1 MAQSPVQA
9 QPNTD
14 ASSSSGT
21 ALGMNIGKVI
31 AGSSSPKQVKNEP
44 FSTTSPEQSK
54 IPEEISEKAGTC
66 NEKSLAIPTSGKGGV
81 GTNCSDGQSLKT
93 ACVGGATNTPILRQ
107 NSSSSVNSCLGT
119 SPNTS
124 ELSNSSNLSSVATA
138 ALNQIVDSD
147 VQKEDHAKKKMTGN
161 EENMEKT
168 SCKAKNLG
176 SGIGLA
182 SGLSITGTIKE
193 EPADIL
199 NSLVNIKKEERE
211 NLSPSISPVG
221 FGSIG
226 LDNSNTS
233 VKIEMTNNLNEK
245 ALSMTLNNE
254 EIGMESVTCNQLNAD
269 VINESL
275 NNVHVTGLS
284 TGFNSSHGTGLSQ
297 CSGVG
302 TGVGSGGTNTL
313 PVNPSGVGNCLDYM
327 QQQNHIYVFST
338 QLANKGAESVL
349 NGHFQTIIAY
359 HCTQPATKSFL
370 EDFFM
375 KNPLKMNKLQRHG
388 SLGMPWI
395 GFTSGGSMAPNSSV
409 SKTSVQQHLQP
420 KSLGNLKPPTGQTDN
435 LKRNVLNANN
445 SGFTEQSNPLS
456 NDSDLM
462 CWESGTDS
470 SGPNGNVSGS
480 VSNSQSNLDGSS
492 ASGEAHAIKL
502 LEAAGVDLGA
512 EQKGSDS
519 CLTLENNIVSLQ
531 GVKVPDENLTPQ
543 QRQHREEQLA
553 KIKKMNQFLF
563 PEHENSVDVSV
574 SNHMAKL
581 PGDIMIGASGSGVGS
596 VINPQLRQMT
606 LPGTIKPE
614 LISGQPSGITEDA
627 ILPIDVMADIGSVMA
642 CNNSQ
647 KNSLQCGPGSGVS
660 SATGG
665 SANTMSVNMQSSL
678 NSTDLLPPFGN
689 TSCSASVIGSGTD
702 MPKNI
707 TNQEGLN
714 QGLQTGVT
722 QMEWSKLQQQFFDE
736 RLKCTKV
743 RTGATSI
750 NQQSSVNGGST
761 TNNQVRSLQGPPP
774 PYHSTQRSAS
784 VPIDSQSPNPSSPNN
799 SSLPSPRT
807 TGTSMGL
814 PSKSPNIETSLPG
827 TAPASVVPNIG
838 APTSTAQPSTGV
850 LSGSKNC
857 FQGEVL
863 PSLNHTS
870 NRNRNNGSNNSLTL
884 NLNSNPGTPLSHI
897 SPKDLEQYGQS
908 AAGDNIKNR
917 RPSSHA
923 PRSPGT
929 IEANVDSRFAS
940 SSPGLI
946 FNHHS
951 NINNNPSLNAYKMSN
966 SNLQVERQSSG
977 LVGSVQFNRRSDNIP
992 LNPNGNRSTTNKI
1005 VQNFDPI
1012 SSLAQMSQQLTSCVS
1027 GVGSPVGT
1035 GGISMISGSGSGD
1048 LNMEHGMIS
1057 SLDAAAIDVINQNS
1071 CHSINPMMNSLGQRM
1086 LNPKMCAPGVPGSS
1100 FNANSPNSVIR
1111 DFGSGPISGSAI
1123 SPNFQNVLPP
1133 GARLMGRMPV
1143 NFGSNFNPNIQVKA
1157 STPNTIQYMPVRPQN
1172 NSNNN
1177 NGVSNVRMPP
1187 SLEFLQRYA
1196 NPQMTSVGNGPP
1208 TVDGGMLVG
1217 TGTGAMIVSSPGDQ
1231 PNKISNQGTGNT
1243 VNFYQNC
1250 NQLALMEEDGSL
1262 TGHDVGMGIGQPSII
1277 RGMRPHSLRP
1287 HATGPRI
1294 QNSVNRQI
1302 QFSHNADTSECD
1314 GSALFNGPACSN
1326 TGSNMFSA
1334 PQQSNQPKP
1343 HHIKTVTS
1351 GICQNQTNVGGQIP
1365 PHGQGQLQNL
1375 IGPSNNNLMAT
1386 TGNSAPQNGS
1396 NLNFVGPSPSDIK
1409 YAQQYHSFQQQLY
1422 ATNTRSQQQQIQ
1434 QQGNI
1439 MAMSPNL
1446 SPNPAFFV
1454 NK

>member
-233 VKIEMTNNLNEK
+233 
-245 ALSMTLNNE
+245 
-254 EIGMESVTCNQLNAD
+254 
-269 VINESL
+269 
-275 NNVHVTGLS
+275 
-284 TGFNSSHGTGLSQ
+284 
-297 CSGVG
+297 
-302 TGVGSGGTNTL
+302 
-313 PVNPSGVGNCLDYM
+313 
-327 QQQNHIYVFST
+327 
-338 QLANKGAESVL
+338 
-349 NGHFQTIIAY
+349 
-359 HCTQPATKSFL
+359 
-370 EDFFM
+370 
-375 KNPLKMNKLQRHG
+375 
-388 SLGMPWI
+388 
-395 GFTSGGSMAPNSSV
+395 
-409 SKTSVQQHLQP
+409 
-420 KSLGNLKPPTGQTDN
+420 
-435 LKRNVLNANN
+435 
-445 SGFTEQSNPLS
+445 
-456 NDSDLM
+456 
-462 CWESGTDS
+462 
-470 SGPNGNVSGS
+470 
-480 VSNSQSNLDGSS
+480 
-492 ASGEAHAIKL
+492 
-502 LEAAGVDLGA
+502 
-512 EQKGSDS
+512 
-519 CLTLENNIVSLQ
+519 
-531 GVKVPDENLTPQ
+531 
-543 QRQHREEQLA
+543 
-553 KIKKMNQFLF
+553 
-563 PEHENSVDVSV
+563 
-574 SNHMAKL
+574 
-581 PGDIMIGASGSGVGS
+581 
-596 VINPQLRQMT
+596 
-606 LPGTIKPE
+606 
-614 LISGQPSGITEDA
+614 
-627 ILPIDVMADIGSVMA
+627 
-642 CNNSQ
+642 
-647 KNSLQCGPGSGVS
+647 
-660 SATGG
+660 
-665 SANTMSVNMQSSL
+665 
-678 NSTDLLPPFGN
+678 
-689 TSCSASVIGSGTD
+689 
-702 MPKNI
+702 
-707 TNQEGLN
+707 
-714 QGLQTGVT
+714 
-722 QMEWSKLQQQFFDE
+722 
-736 RLKCTKV
+736 
-743 RTGATSI
+743 
-750 NQQSSVNGGST
+750 
-761 TNNQVRSLQGPPP
+761 
-774 PYHSTQRSAS
+774 
-784 VPIDSQSPNPSSPNN
+784 
-799 SSLPSPRT
+799 
-807 TGTSMGL
+807 
-814 PSKSPNIETSLPG
+814 
-827 TAPASVVPNIG
+827 
-838 APTSTAQPSTGV
+838 
-850 LSGSKNC
+850 
-857 FQGEVL
+857 
-863 PSLNHTS
+863 
-870 NRNRNNGSNNSLTL
+870 
-884 NLNSNPGTPLSHI
+884 
-897 SPKDLEQYGQS
+897 
-908 AAGDNIKNR
+908 GDNIKNR